1 MLGILNIDKP
11 KGWSSFDVIRFLKR
25 LFNEKKAGHLGTL
38 DPLASGVLP
47 VFLGKGTRLI
57 PYFNETDK
65 IYRAHIHLGI
75 RTDTFDAEGKI
86 LEEKEC
92 PEFSKK
98 ELESALDSFRGRHL
112 QSVPAFSAVKIEG
125 KRAYHLA
132 RQGKVLKM
140 PKREVEFLELELEE
154 VQLPYLQLRIHCSKG
169 TYIRSLAEDLGSKL
183 KVGAHLS
190 GLERLQCGKHF
201 LLEDT
206 CSPEALEKLDPESI
220 PWIDPVNL
228 LDDWKTLNVDD
239 LMTRNIALGRKIL
252 LDPKRVTPDLHER
265 TDSNITKPVNVKAVS
280 STNKL
285 VAIGHFLWEDM
296 NCHFQP
302 SRVLVQE

>member
-65 IYRAHIHLGI
+65 VYQARIQLGI

-112 QSVPAFSAVKIEG
+112 QSVPPFSAVKIEG

-132 RQGKVLKM
+132 REGKVFKM
-140 PKREVEFLELELEE
+140 PRREVEFLELEQEE

-183 KVGAHLS
+183 KVGAHLR
-190 GLERLQCGKHF
+190 GLVRLQCGKHF

-206 CSPEALEKLDPESI
+206 CSPETLEKLDAESI

-228 LDDWKTLNVDD
+228 LDDWETLTVDE
-239 LMTRNIALGRKIL
+239 LMTRDIALGRKIL
-252 LDPKRVTPDLHER
+252 LDPKRVPSNLPEQ
-265 TDSNITKPVNVKAVS
+265 TDSNITTPVNVKAVS

>member
-190 GLERLQCGKHF
+190 GLVRLQRGKHF
-201 LLEDT
+201 LLENT
-206 CSPEALEKLDPESI
+206 RSPEALEKLDPE
-220 PWIDPVNL
+220 
-228 LDDWKTLNVDD
+228 
-239 LMTRNIALGRKIL
+239 
-252 LDPKRVTPDLHER
+252 
-265 TDSNITKPVNVKAVS
+265 
-280 STNKL
+280 
-285 VAIGHFLWEDM
+285 
-296 NCHFQP
+296 
-302 SRVLVQE
+302 

>member
-86 LEEKEC
+86 LEEIKC
-92 PEFSKK
+92 PDFSKK

-132 RQGKVLKM
+132 REGKVLK
-140 PKREVEFLELELEE
+140 LSL
-154 VQLPYLQLRIHCSKG
+154 IH
-169 TYIRSLAEDLGSKL
+169 I
-183 KVGAHLS
+183 
-190 GLERLQCGKHF
+190 
-201 LLEDT
+201 
-206 CSPEALEKLDPESI
+206 
-220 PWIDPVNL
+220 
-228 LDDWKTLNVDD
+228 
-239 LMTRNIALGRKIL
+239 
-252 LDPKRVTPDLHER
+252 
-265 TDSNITKPVNVKAVS
+265 
-280 STNKL
+280 
-285 VAIGHFLWEDM
+285 
-296 NCHFQP
+296 
-302 SRVLVQE
+302 

>member
-57 PYFNETDK
+57 PYFNESDK

-86 LEEKEC
+86 LEEIKC
-92 PEFSKK
+92 LEFSKK
-98 ELESALDSFRGRHL
+98 ELESALDCFRGPHL

-140 PKREVEFLELELEE
+140 PKREVEFLDLELEE

-183 KVGAHLS
+183 KIGAHLS
-190 GLERLQCGKHF
+190 GLARLQCGKHF
-201 LLEDT
+201 HLENT
-206 CSPEALEKLDPESI
+206 CSPVTLEKLDAESI
-220 PWIDPVNL
+220 PWIDPINL
-228 LDDWKTLNVDD
+228 LDDWETLKVDD
-239 LMTRNIALGRKIL
+239 LMTRDIALGRKIVL
-252 LDPKRVTPDLHER
+252 NQKRVPPNLTER
-265 TDSNITKPVNVKAVS
+265 INSNITTPVNVKAVS

>member
-1 MLGILNIDKP
+1 
-11 KGWSSFDVIRFLKR
+11 
-25 LFNEKKAGHLGTL
+25 
-38 DPLASGVLP
+38 VLP

-65 IYRAHIHLGI
+65 VYRAHIHLGI

-86 LEEKEC
+86 LEEIKC
-92 PEFSKK
+92 PDFSKK

-125 KRAYHLA
+125 KRAYQLA
-132 RQGKVLKM
+132 REGKVLKM

-154 VQLPYLQLRIHCSKG
+154 IQLPYLQLRIHCSKG
-169 TYIRSLAEDLGSKL
+169 TYIRSLAEDLGFKL

-190 GLERLQCGKHF
+190 GLLRLQCGKHF
-201 LLEDT
+201 LLKET
-206 CSPEALEKLDPESI
+206 CSPETLEKLDAESI
-220 PWIDPVNL
+220 PWIEPVNL
-228 LDDWKTLNVDD
+228 LDDWETLKVDD
-239 LMTRNIALGRKIL
+239 LMIRNIALGRKIL
-252 LDPKRVTPDLHER
+252 LDQKRVPPDLPER
-265 TDSNITKPVNVKAVS
+265 RDSNITTPVNVKAVS

>member
-1 MLGILNIDKP
+1 ML
-11 KGWSSFDVIRFLKR
+11 R
-25 LFNEKKAGHLGTL
+25 
-38 DPLASGVLP
+38 
-47 VFLGKGTRLI
+47 
-57 PYFNETDK
+57 
-65 IYRAHIHLGI
+65 
-75 RTDTFDAEGKI
+75 KI
-86 LEEKEC
+86 LEEKKC

-140 PKREVEFLELELEE
+140 PKREVEFVELELEK
-154 VQLPYLQLRIHCSKG
+154 VQLPYLQIRIHCSKG

-190 GLERLQCGKHF
+190 GLVRLQCGKHF
-201 LLEDT
+201 LLENS
-206 CSPEALEKLDPESI
+206 CSPEALENFDTESI

-228 LDDWKTLNVDD
+228 LEDWKTLNVDD
-239 LMTRNIALGRKIL
+239 LMTRDIALGRKIL
-252 LDPKRVTPDLHER
+252 LDPKHVLSDLPER
-265 TDSNITKPVNVKAVS
+265 TDSNITTPVNVKAVS
-280 STNKL
+280 SSNKL
-285 VAIGHFLWEDM
+285 VAIGHFLWD
-296 NCHFQP
+296 NKVCHFQP

>member
-86 LEEKEC
+86 LEDNKC
-92 PEFSKK
+92 PEFSKQ

-125 KRAYHLA
+125 KS
-132 RQGKVLKM
+132 
-140 PKREVEFLELELEE
+140 
-154 VQLPYLQLRIHCSKG
+154 C
-169 TYIRSLAEDLGSKL
+169 
-183 KVGAHLS
+183 
-190 GLERLQCGKHF
+190 
-201 LLEDT
+201 LLYT
-206 CSPEALEKLDPESI
+206 SPSP
-220 PWIDPVNL
+220 
-228 LDDWKTLNVDD
+228 
-239 LMTRNIALGRKIL
+239 R
-252 LDPKRVTPDLHER
+252 
-265 TDSNITKPVNVKAVS
+265 DS
-280 STNKL
+280 
-285 VAIGHFLWEDM
+285 
-296 NCHFQP
+296 
-302 SRVLVQE
+302 

>member
-92 PEFSKK
+92 LEFSKK
-98 ELESALDSFRGRHL
+98 ETLVNIKLCF
-112 QSVPAFSAVKIEG
+112 
-125 KRAYHLA
+125 
-132 RQGKVLKM
+132 
-140 PKREVEFLELELEE
+140 
-154 VQLPYLQLRIHCSKG
+154 
-169 TYIRSLAEDLGSKL
+169 DL
-183 KVGAHLS
+183 
-190 GLERLQCGKHF
+190 
-201 LLEDT
+201 
-206 CSPEALEKLDPESI
+206 
-220 PWIDPVNL
+220 
-228 LDDWKTLNVDD
+228 
-239 LMTRNIALGRKIL
+239 
-252 LDPKRVTPDLHER
+252 
-265 TDSNITKPVNVKAVS
+265 VS
-280 STNKL
+280 TT
-285 VAIGHFLWEDM
+285 
-296 NCHFQP
+296 
-302 SRVLVQE
+302 